1 MNTSLPSH
9 KVPLTLVAD
18 IVTFIL
24 EKPKAKTGDIMQFTG
39 KGKSYVNS
47 GLKIAK
53 MLDIID
59 ENMITGYSVDKD
71 AKNALSSTPNNNI
84 KINVMRKYIQN
95 YEPFIIFVKLC
106 INDNAASD
114 SARKIYTLY
123 NFEGKDYIMLK
134 DLFFAWGTTTNIF
147 TINSNKII
155 LNKEIDTELK
165 KTELP
170 FLSLDSDIAIK
181 LYIINRLGE
190 EISATMD
197 LVDINE
203 LTDAFKKYADNP
215 RDSIACAGRAFENY
229 LRRIANNIQ
238 IDVTKLNGIT
248 QIINTIYSNK
258 KIHSKQNS
266 IGSAIGTIRNMSG
279 HGVDPK
285 ELEPWTL
292 RSESALTYIEIVL
305 STIISINSYLNNN
318 TLIF

>member
-18 IVTFIL
+18 IITFIS
-24 EKPKAKTGDIMQFTG
+24 EKPKAKNEDIMEYTG
-39 KGKSYVNS
+39 RSKSYVNS

-59 ENMITGYSVDKD
+59 ENIITGYSVDKD
-71 AKNALSSTPNNNI
+71 AKNALGITPNNDM
-84 KINVMRKYIQN
+84 KINVMRRYIQN

-106 INDNAASD
+106 INGNSISD

-123 NFEGKDYIMLK
+123 DFEGKDYIMLQ
-134 DLFFAWGTTTNIF
+134 DLFLAWGTTTNIF

-155 LNKEIDTELK
+155 LSKEINTELN

-170 FLSLDSDIAIK
+170 FLSLDSDMAIR

-197 LVDINE
+197 PVDINE
-203 LTDAFKKYADNP
+203 LTDAFKKYTNDP
-215 RDSIACAGRAFENY
+215 RDAIACAGRAFENY
-229 LRRIANNIQ
+229 LRRIANNLH
-238 IDVTKLNGIT
+238 IDVAKLNGIT
-248 QIINTIYSNK
+248 QIINIIYSNK
-258 KIHSKQNS
+258 KIHNKQNS

-292 RSESALTYIEIVL
+292 KSESALAYIEIVL
-305 STIISINSYLNNN
+305 STISSINIYLDNN
-318 TLIF
+318 TLKF